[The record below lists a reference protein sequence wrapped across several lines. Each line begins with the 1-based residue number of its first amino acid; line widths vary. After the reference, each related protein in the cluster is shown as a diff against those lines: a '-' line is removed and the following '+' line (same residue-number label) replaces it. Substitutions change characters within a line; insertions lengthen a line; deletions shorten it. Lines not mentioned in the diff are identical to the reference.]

1 MDYSRRA
8 ILGAMGGLAVG
19 GSLAAMSGTVIAAP
33 AAPAMS
39 GGKNGHFAQMGG
51 EFGWTPKK
59 IDDIAAASAVAYQGY
74 WYKGYGCGYGV
85 FYSIIG
91 TMAEKYGAPY
101 NTFPFTMMEGFKGGM
116 SDWGTICGALAGAA
130 MAFAVFYPRKEAT
143 PMVNEL
149 FRWYEQTAFPIYN
162 PGDAAQGV
170 KGELPTSVAYS
181 VLCHVSVSRWSHA
194 TKLAANSTARSE
206 RCGRITADV
215 SRKAIEI
222 LNAKIEAG
230 KEWKGALSKQE
241 SVTGCTTCHGKEKM
255 ADIQKG
261 NMDCAPCHSGSE
273 ATADKF
279 HNHP

>member
-8 ILGAMGGLAVG
+8 MLGVMGGLAVG
-19 GSLAAMSGTVIAAP
+19 GSLAAMSGTVVAAP
-33 AAPAMS
+33 SAPAMS

-59 IDDIAAASAVAYQGY
+59 IDDIAAAASVAYQGY

-91 TMAEKYGAPY
+91 TMAEKFGAPY
-101 NTFPFTMMEGFKGGM
+101 TTVPFTMMEGFKGGM

-130 MAFAVFYPRKEAT
+130 MAFSVFYPRKEAT

-170 KGELPTSVAYS
+170 KGDLPTSVSHS

-194 TKLAANSTARSE
+194 TKLAANST
-206 RCGRITADV
+206 
-215 SRKAIEI
+215 
-222 LNAKIEAG
+222 
-230 KEWKGALSKQE
+230 
-241 SVTGCTTCHGKEKM
+241 
-255 ADIQKG
+255 
-261 NMDCAPCHSGSE
+261 
-273 ATADKF
+273 
-279 HNHP
+279 

>member
-8 ILGAMGGLAVG
+8 MLSAMGGLVVG
-19 GSLAAMSGTVIAAP
+19 GSLAAMSGNVIAAP
-33 AAPAMS
+33 AAPTMS
-39 GGKNGHFAQMGG
+39 AGQDGHFGQMGG

-59 IDDIAAASAVAYQGY
+59 IDDIAAASAVAYKGY

-85 FYSIIG
+85 FYSILG

-101 NTFPFTMMEGFKGGM
+101 NCFPFTMMEGFKGGM

-170 KGELPTSVAYS
+170 KGELPTSVAHS
-181 VLCHVSVSRWSHA
+181 VLCHVSVSRWSYT
-194 TKLAANSTARSE
+194 TKIEANSTARSE
-206 RCGRITADV
+206 RCGRVTADV

-222 LNAKIEAG
+222 LNAKIDAD
-230 KEWKGALSKQE
+230 KAWKGALGKQE
-241 SVTGCTTCHGKEKM
+241 SVKSCTTCHAKDEV

-261 NMDCAPCHSGSE
+261 NMDCTPCHSGS
-273 ATADKF
+273 AAMADKF
-279 HNHP
+279 NNHP